1 MTNNDTISRKL
12 KLKIK
17 PKLIVTNKKVEQR
30 EKGKERKALKA
41 AQLDKAIEKELL
53 ERLKQV
59 SDGEIYNYPEQQYQ
73 KVISKTGVEDEDEDD
88 EEIEGE
94 LEDEEE
100 EDGEYD
106 IEYIEDFEESDDEIE
121 EIAENVQVPLSSKRS
136 LSETN
141 NNKKNKGKKT
151 RVEIEY
157 EDEDEVEKP
166 KQEMIFN
173 F

>member
-1 MTNNDTISRKL
+1 M

-73 KVISKTGVEDEDEDD
+73 KIISKTGVEDEDEDD
-88 EEIEGE
+88 DEIEGE
-94 LEDEEE
+94 LEEEY
-100 EDGEYD
+100 EDNDREYD

-121 EIAENVQVPLSSKRS
+121 ESAENVEVPLSSKRS

-141 NNKKNKGKKT
+141 NKIAKKNKGKKT

-157 EDEDEVEKP
+157 DEDEEELERP
-166 KQEMIFN
+166 RQEMIFN

>member
-1 MTNNDTISRKL
+1 M

-30 EKGKERKALKA
+30 EKGRERKALKA

-73 KVISKTGVEDEDEDD
+73 KVISKTGVEDDDEDEEEVDD
-88 EEIEGE
+88 ENEDE

-100 EDGEYD
+100 DDQGEYD

-121 EIAENVQVPLSSKRS
+121 ETAENIQIPVSTKRN

-141 NNKKNKGKKT
+141 NNKKNKAKKT
-151 RVEIEY
+151 RVEVEY
-157 EDEDEVEKP
+157 EDDDNDQTEKQGQG
-166 KQEMIFN
+166 QEMIFN